1 MLRFTR
7 IFFPTSLILQVLA
20 LILLAT
26 SSELILKP
34 VLAGGGLT
42 WGNLLTWLL
51 FTFFP
56 TNFLLIRRQSNIHPV
71 PQKVYYAFV
80 YAGMIFGFLWIFVSY
95 FLSGNWSATFSEE
108 NTKAAIWQ
116 YYTYATPL
124 MPFIGYFLMRML
136 MVFFKKVR

>member
-1 MLRFTR
+1 MFRFTR
-7 IFFPTSLILQVLA
+7 IFFLASLVIQVLA

-51 FTFFP
+51 FTLFP

-80 YAGMIFGFLWIFVSY
+80 YAGIVFGFLWLFVSY
-95 FLSGNWSATFSEE
+95 FLSGNWSATFPDEGV
-108 NTKAAIWQ
+108 KAAIWQ
-116 YYTYATPL
+116 YYTYVTPL

-136 MVFFKKVR
+136 MVFFKSVR